1 MVAHNVPFASIRTCD
16 GKMLNTLELTG
27 PIVTS
32 IYRIKLLFDW
42 GGGAIWADSD
52 MARARFGVGPIE
64 DQLGLSPALHERLD
78 TLSAW
83 HDGAL
88 DWNDPTGNSPWTA
101 EERVRFDQAARLTM
115 RDICRELGPTLD
127 LHYVPL

>member
-1 MVAHNVPFASIRTCD
+1 MVAQNVRITKIRAHN
-16 GKMLNTLELTG
+16 GKILITPVHTG
-27 PIVTS
+27 TIVTC
-32 IYRIKLLFDW
+32 IYRIKLLFEW

-64 DQLGLSPALHERLD
+64 DQLGLSPALRDRLGK
-78 TLSAW
+78 LSTW

-88 DWNDPTGNSPWTA
+88 DWDDPTGNSPWTE
-101 EERVRFDQAARLTM
+101 EERMRFDEAARLTM